1 MSNKAEVVKWF
12 IDHLREIQPD
22 SKNIEMYEQHFSEM
36 SEEDFRILMQ
46 ESTITLP
53 WYAANLVDESVDIE
67 RAMKVGESLG
77 INFFQQL
84 WMTDTVTGV
93 KYLTPEQ
100 YLILTLIV
108 RRQSQHLT
116 KGLSVTENANSTDTL
131 TGAATGKS
139 TASQL
144 SLPEIVNLDAMG
156 LHHNLDE
163 LTNVMGG
170 NIDGNK
176 FAKRQLI
183 ETGDYSLKEVKALD
197 SRPTVVDTLSD
208 FLTAMHF
215 KNNL

>member
-1 MSNKAEVVKWF
+1 MSNKKEVVEWF
-12 IDHLREIQPD
+12 INKLREIQPE
-22 SKNIEMYEQHFSEM
+22 SKNIEMYTAHFNEM
-36 SEEDFRILMQ
+36 SEESFRVLME
-46 ESTITLP
+46 ESAITLP
-53 WYAANLVDESVDIE
+53 WYSANLVDTDVDIK
-67 RAMKVGESLG
+67 RAMGVGESIG
-77 INFFQQL
+77 IEFFQQL
-84 WMTDTVTGV
+84 WLTDAVTDV
-93 KYLTPEQ
+93 QYLTPEK

-116 KGLSVTENANSTDTL
+116 KGLSVTENANFTDTL

-139 TASQL
+139 NASQI
-144 SLPEIVNLDAMG
+144 SLPEIVNLNAIG

-170 NIDGNK
+170 NVDGNK

-183 ETGDYSLKEVKALD
+183 ETGEYSLAEIKAID

-208 FLTAMHF
+208 FLTGMHF